1 MSTLFYYFYS
11 ALELFPCGAFAFK
24 GCFPFPHLIHALA
37 LDEVSAN
44 LGYCHLIFHC
54 ISLTHWVKYSTK
66 VRASQPL
73 NTFYFTFFC
82 CCKLLI
88 TKGLGRGALGAEL
101 NP

>member
-24 GCFPFPHLIHALA
+24 GCVPFPHLIHALA

-54 ISLTHWVKYSTK
+54 ISLTHWIKYSTK
-66 VRASQPL
+66 VRGSQPL

-82 CCKLLI
+82 INNDCKDHAKSLLI
-88 TKGLGRGALGAEL
+88 AMAY
-101 NP
+101 